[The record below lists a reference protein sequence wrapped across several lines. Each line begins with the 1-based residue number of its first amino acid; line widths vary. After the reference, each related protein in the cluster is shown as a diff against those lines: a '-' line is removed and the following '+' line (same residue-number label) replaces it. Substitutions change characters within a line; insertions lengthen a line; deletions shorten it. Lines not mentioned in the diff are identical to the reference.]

1 MKVKDLLQEG
11 KGEFRTLEPDQSVDQ
26 AIKLMSGYQLSG
38 LVVADKET
46 SQGIFTE
53 RDLVRCH
60 ILFPQKDLRQIPVR
74 DVMTAKL
81 IVARPED
88 TVEEAMGMMMKAKI
102 RHLPVVEEG
111 KLTSLLT
118 LEELVNKHVRIL
130 TRELHYLQDYI
141 TDLQDAAHD

>member
-11 KGEFRTLEPDQSVDQ
+11 KGAFRTLEPDQSVDQ

-38 LVVADKET
+38 LVIVDKES

-60 ILFPQKDLRQIPVR
+60 ILFPQKDLSQIPVS

-81 IVARPED
+81 IVARPDD

-102 RHLPVVEEG
+102 RHLPVVEDG
-111 KLTSLLT
+111 KITSLLT
-118 LEELVNKHVRIL
+118 LEELVKKHVRVL